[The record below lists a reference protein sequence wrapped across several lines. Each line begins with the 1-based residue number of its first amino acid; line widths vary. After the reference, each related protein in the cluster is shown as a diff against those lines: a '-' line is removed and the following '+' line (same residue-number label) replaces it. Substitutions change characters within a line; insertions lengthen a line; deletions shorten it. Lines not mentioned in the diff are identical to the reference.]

1 MSQKAEQ
8 QDHPVTNGEQL
19 SRLQQVKY
27 AYADTR
33 ERRRL
38 DAYQQDDRDL
48 KFLTS
53 SWFNVTVA
61 GEIQYGPLAD
71 AIEAIGP
78 YNKFDPAKVIG
89 RVHACAEADE
99 NPFKEGESP
108 LRVAIGREGSPVLYI
123 ECDRPEQVIGC
134 LEDYADECWHVDAD
148 SVGLARSYMSNGETA
163 EEVLRYSNR
172 DEFLVHPDEFAEPN
186 EEREVVRAWW
196 D

>member
-1 MSQKAEQ
+1 MLQERQQ

-27 AYADTR
+27 AYADAR
-33 ERRRL
+33 KQRQL
-38 DAYQQDDRDL
+38 DAYQHDDRDL

-53 SWFNVTVA
+53 SWFKIT

-71 AIEAIGP
+71 AIVAIGQ
-78 YNKFDPAKVIG
+78 YGRFDPPEVL
-89 RVHACAEADE
+89 RRLDACVEAHE
-99 NPFKEGESP
+99 NPFKQDESP
-108 LRVAIGREGSPVLYI
+108 LRVAIGRESSPVLYI
-123 ECDRPEQVIGC
+123 QCDRPEQVIDCFEG
-134 LEDYADECWHVDAD
+134 YADECSTVEHDR
-148 SVGLARSYMSNGETA
+148 VGLARSYMLHGDTA

-186 EEREVVRAWW
+186 EGREVVRAWW

>member
-1 MSQKAEQ
+1 MSEKAEQ

-27 AYADTR
+27 AYADVG
-33 ERRRL
+33 ERRQL
-38 DAYQQDDRDL
+38 DAYQHDDRDL

-53 SWFNVTVA
+53 SWFNVT

-78 YNKFDPAKVIG
+78 YNRFDPEKVLG
-89 RVHACAEADE
+89 RLDTCAEGDE
-99 NPFKEGESP
+99 NPFKEDESP

-123 ECDRPEQVIGC
+123 ECDCPNQVIQR
-134 LEDYADECWHVDAD
+134 LKDYADECWKVDAD
-148 SVGLARSYMSNGETA
+148 SVGIARSYMSNGETA

-172 DEFLVHPDEFAEPN
+172 DEFLVHPDEFAEPS
-186 EEREVVRAWW
+186 EGREVVRAWW